1 MNAISVHPKI
11 TPTHLARKAMV
22 YLRQSSAKQVQENLE
37 SQRLQYAMAD
47 RAKELGFQQVE
58 AIDCDL
64 GWSASIGAAPRGGFD
79 YLISAVARG
88 EVGIVLARE
97 VSRLSRTDKDF
108 CQLLE
113 VCQVFDT
120 LIGDEQSVYD
130 LASLDDQL
138 ILGIKGTLS
147 VVELKVLRMRLIQGQ
162 EAKARRGEMH
172 KRLPCGY
179 VRDGNGQVVITP
191 DARLREALQMVFR
204 KFREVWSVRQTF
216 LWFRDHDVPLP
227 VNVARG
233 QGLRWQI
240 PTQAF
245 IRDVLTN
252 PYYAGAYVWGRR
264 PMKMELVA
272 GRLRKRQSSCVP
284 AEKCR
289 VFIPHHHEGYI
300 DWDTYQENQRIIHG
314 NNMKRGSDESASSVR
329 RGRGLLNGLLRCGRC
344 GRKMHVR
351 YWGKQGTVPRY
362 LCRGEFDMGGE
373 YCLRFGGD
381 VVDRRVSQ
389 EILQVISPLGVEAS
403 LRAIEELTADV
414 QDRLTLLQR
423 QHQQLEYEAQR
434 AFEQYNEVDPR
445 NRLAADELERRW
457 NSKLQEL
464 NELRVAVSELDQEA
478 REVTESERA
487 RVTLLGHSFDSVWNH
502 PDCPPELKKKI
513 ARTIIEEIVTH
524 EIDHDTLRFII
535 HWKGGVHTEF
545 RMRRPKSSVGQPTSD
560 EALDILRK
568 MAVRYGDD
576 QIASVL
582 NRLGH
587 RTGKGKR
594 WNQRRVASARGCH
607 GIPGQKRMK
616 QDPDLLTLNEAARY
630 CQVSHHTIK
639 RLVEAGLL
647 VVNQV
652 TVRAPWEIRRV
663 DLDAE
668 PVRSILERLR
678 KTGKLVLQ
686 GACAERSLPL
696 FPEIPEKTGEAK

>member
-11 TPTHLARKAMV
+11 TPTHLTRKAMV

-37 SQRLQYAMAD
+37 SQRLQYAMTD
-47 RAKELGFQQVE
+47 RAKELGFQRVE

-64 GWSASIGAAPRGGFD
+64 GTSASIGAAPRGGFD

-113 VCQVFDT
+113 VCQVFGT
-120 LIGDEQSVYD
+120 LIGDEQAVYD

-147 VVELKVLRMRLIQGQ
+147 VVELKVLRMRMTLGQ

-179 VRDGNGQVVITP
+179 VRDGKGQVVITP
-191 DARLREALQMVFR
+191 DARVREALQMVFR
-204 KFREVWSVRQTF
+204 KFREVWSIRQTF

-245 IRDVLTN
+245 IRDVLCS

-272 GRLRKRQSSCVP
+272 GRLRKRQSPYLS
-284 AEKCR
+284 AKECR

-300 DWDTYQENQRIIHG
+300 DSETFEENQRIIRG
-314 NNMKRGSDESASSVR
+314 NNMNHGSDESASSVR
-329 RGRGLLNGLLRCGRC
+329 RGRGVLNGLLRCGRC
-344 GRKMHVR
+344 GRKLHVR

-362 LCRGEFDMGGE
+362 LCPGEFALGGE

-381 VVDRRVSQ
+381 SVDRRVAQ

-403 LRAIEELTADV
+403 LQALEELTADA
-414 QDRLTLLQR
+414 QDRLALLTRQR
-423 QHQQLEYEAQR
+423 QQLEYEAQR

-445 NRLAADELERRW
+445 NRLAAEELERRW
-457 NSKLQEL
+457 NAKLQEL
-464 NELRVAVSELDQEA
+464 EEVRAALGELDQE
-478 REVTESERA
+478 
-487 RVTLLGHSFDSVWNH
+487 
-502 PDCPPELKKKI
+502 
-513 ARTIIEEIVTH
+513 
-524 EIDHDTLRFII
+524 
-535 HWKGGVHTEF
+535 
-545 RMRRPKSSVGQPTSD
+545 
-560 EALDILRK
+560 
-568 MAVRYGDD
+568 
-576 QIASVL
+576 
-582 NRLGH
+582 
-587 RTGKGKR
+587 
-594 WNQRRVASARGCH
+594 
-607 GIPGQKRMK
+607 
-616 QDPDLLTLNEAARY
+616 
-630 CQVSHHTIK
+630 
-639 RLVEAGLL
+639 
-647 VVNQV
+647 
-652 TVRAPWEIRRV
+652 
-663 DLDAE
+663 
-668 PVRSILERLR
+668 VRSDRS
-678 KTGKLVLQ
+678 
-686 GACAERSLPL
+686 GA
-696 FPEIPEKTGEAK
+696 